1 MSGEWAAHA
10 LYRKATAKMLQ
21 LTKFLNSSIFSIFFS
36 GIFFCVFFPINL
48 LLLPG
53 FIISSVSRRLCF
65 SFLSGSWGSRLL
77 LTLPRGNF
85 QIGIPKTS
93 QS

>member
-1 MSGEWAAHA
+1 
-10 LYRKATAKMLQ
+10 
-21 LTKFLNSSIFSIFFS
+21 
-36 GIFFCVFFPINL
+36 
-48 LLLPG
+48 
-53 FIISSVSRRLCF
+53 VSRRLCF